1 MVSTVLRDGVAS
13 RLRLKLVR
21 YPVAWDLRVFVYLFV
36 ALHSDR
42 NLTLAEFSSHTPVSN
57 TVRMQKR
64 RRIESAVGLLTAV
77 RWDWRAA
84 KSAVPPSTA
93 WGSAGS
99 SASVQYANSLLA
111 ACTAAIQKKKEAAAS
126 SSETQERVAVNN
138 HWIKSSQDVWTLVE
152 KAERASKAPEGS
164 QWYGM

>member
-1 MVSTVLRDGVAS
+1 
-13 RLRLKLVR
+13 
-21 YPVAWDLRVFVYLFV
+21 
-36 ALHSDR
+36 
-42 NLTLAEFSSHTPVSN
+42 
-57 TVRMQKR
+57 MQKR

-126 SSETQERVAVNN
+126 SSETQGRVAVNN